1 MLADLRPAS
10 PGAAVDYRERRARE
24 RREAAERKHARLR
37 ADEDD
42 EDELAPSGAPAKA
55 SQQCP
60 RCGHAFEAAWPGWK
74 FKPLN
79 TVRATLSLRG
89 QPGDDGKL
97 PARARG

>member
-1 MLADLRPAS
+1 M
-10 PGAAVDYRERRARE
+10 DYRERRARE
-24 RREAAERKHARLR
+24 RREAAEREQARLC

-42 EDELAPSGAPAKA
+42 EDDEDKPALSGAPPKA
-55 SQQCP
+55 IQQCP